1 MQPAGPILEYQIGMN
16 GQTMSEQ
23 LSQPTSARTGK
34 ATETVMVVN
43 GTPDVF
49 ELVESLLDAGRY
61 DLVFV
66 ADLNDAYS
74 QVKRSRPDLV
84 VVCLGFDDPAGFQ
97 ALSMLKLDADTRNI
111 PLLTCADPYGR
122 PDDSREAAFEEPGTP
137 LPLAAHP
144 LRMN

>member
-1 MQPAGPILEYQIGMN
+1 MR
-16 GQTMSEQ
+16 EQ
-23 LSQPTSARTGK
+23 LNETTSARAGQ
-34 ATETVMVVN
+34 ATETVMIVN

-74 QVKRSRPDLV
+74 QVKRSRPDLI
-84 VVCLGFDDPAGFQ
+84 VVCLGFDDPVGFQ
-97 ALSMLKLDADTRNI
+97 VLSMLKLDAETRNI
-111 PLLTCADPYGR
+111 PLLTCADPFNR
-122 PDDSREAAFEEPGTP
+122 QDDDREAAVDEPGMP

-144 LRMN
+144 LPKN